1 MLSWVFKVVGCWFK
15 DSSLSLFSI
24 WARLVLHMSEIEGG
38 KGVVTNLFDFVGC
51 TNDFV
56 YSRVFIHVKAGEN
69 RVCFLYAK
77 F

>member
-38 KGVVTNLFDFVGC
+38 KGVVTNLLEGLFQSILTLWDAPMILYIVGC
-51 TNDFV
+51 SFM
-56 YSRVFIHVKAGEN
+56 
-69 RVCFLYAK
+69 
-77 F
+77 